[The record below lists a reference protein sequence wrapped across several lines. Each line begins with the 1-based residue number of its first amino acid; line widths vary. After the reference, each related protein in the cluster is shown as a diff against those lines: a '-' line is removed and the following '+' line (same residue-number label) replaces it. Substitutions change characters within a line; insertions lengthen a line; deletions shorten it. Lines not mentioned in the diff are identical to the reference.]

1 MRTIEED
8 KDYLEEKLAKLRES
22 TRFRVAQSRAL
33 GIDLPGNEF
42 LQNSL
47 HMSKIYRGILQILG

>member
-8 KDYLEEKLAKLRES
+8 KDYLEDKLAKLRES

-47 HMSKIYRGILQILG
+47 HMSKIYRGIL